1 MAGVEAD
8 PDPGLVG
15 HQVQD
20 LAQLA
25 QVPAHRAT
33 LPTQGFGSGFNQVSG
48 SGSGFNQVSGSG
60 SESGSGFRSMG
71 GHK

>member
-25 QVPAHRAT
+25 QVPAHRAA
-33 LPTQGFGSGFNQVSG
+33 LPAQGFGSGFNQVSG
-48 SGSGFNQVSGSG
+48 SGS
-60 SESGSGFRSMG
+60 RRAKMT
-71 GHK
+71 HKSRKKSRHFMF